1 MHSSRGAARPPSF
14 VSGANLYDMALP
26 DMWTD
31 RRTTREEYER
41 MVSAGAFVGRRV
53 ELVGGIVYEM
63 SPQDNL
69 HAACLRRAR
78 RVLEGICPQ
87 GYAVDVQMPLSL
99 GLDSEPEPD
108 LAIVRLDPQNYVQGH
123 PTSAALVV
131 EVAHSSLRHDRD
143 KAEVYALAGIE
154 DFWILNLV
162 HQALEVYREPAN
174 GTYSKHLVLRRGE
187 QISPLARPD
196 VTLAVD
202 DLLPKKL

>member
-1 MHSSRGAARPPSF
+1 
-14 VSGANLYDMALP
+14 MALP
-26 DMWTD
+26 DIWTD
-31 RRTTREEYER
+31 RRITREAYEQ
-41 MVSAGAFVGRRV
+41 MVTVGAFVGRRV

-63 SPQDNL
+63 SPQDSL
-69 HAACLRRAR
+69 HAAGLRCAR
-78 RVLEGICPQ
+78 QVLEEICPE
-87 GYAVDVQMPLSL
+87 GYEVDVQMPLSL

-162 HQALEVYREPAN
+162 HQALEVYRQPVH
-174 GTYSKHLVLRRGE
+174 GTYSKHLVLRCGE
-187 QISPLARPD
+187 RISPLARPD
-196 VTLAVD
+196 MTLAVD
-202 DLLPKKL
+202 DLLPKKP